1 MRILQVSAELFPLL
15 KTGGLA
21 DIAGA
26 LPLALTAAG
35 QDARVLLPGFP
46 AIVAGVRDL
55 APVAA
60 FEAPWGEGFGLRL
73 GHIDIDGTP
82 GIAAYVIDAPA
93 LYGRPGNPYE
103 DASRQPYGDNHRRF
117 ALLGWAAAQLAQ
129 GLDPQWQPEV
139 VHAHDWH
146 AALAPAYLHFARQSG
161 APHVGSVFTVHNL
174 AYQGIF
180 APWHFA
186 ELGLPGS
193 AFQMDGL
200 EYHGQIS
207 FMKGGLYFADRLTT
221 VSPTYALEIQTPE
234 QGCGLD
240 GLLRQRSAALRGILN
255 AVDDKVW
262 NPAADAALVQGYHTP
277 EGRHMAGKARCKS
290 VLQHQLGLAERPDA
304 PLFIVVSRL
313 TEQKG
318 LHLVLGGLD
327 ALLAQGGQLA
337 LLGSGEA
344 WLEEAFRQRAAAAP
358 QSVAVTIGY
367 NETLAHQMFGAG
379 DVTLVPSLF
388 EPCGLTQMYGLKY
401 GALPLVR
408 RVGGLADT
416 VVDSSLEDLASGEAT
431 GFVFDRFDAA
441 DYARA
446 LRRAF
451 ALYDRGPD
459 WRRVRGNAMRR
470 PADWATAAAQYI
482 DVYRQSIKQPSSGS
496 AP

>member
-240 GLLRQRSAALRGILN
+240 GLLRQRSAALSGILN

-401 GALPLVR
+401 GSLPLVR

>member
-26 LPLALTAAG
+26 LPLALMAAG
-35 QDARVLLPGFP
+35 QEARALLPGFP

-55 APVAA
+55 APVAE
-60 FEAPWGEGFGLRL
+60 FTAPWGERFGLRA
-73 GHIDIDGTP
+73 GHVA
-82 GIAAYVIDAPA
+82 IAGAPPIPTYVIDAPA
-93 LYGRPGNPYE
+93 LYDRPGNPYE
-103 DASRQPYGDNHRRF
+103 DTTRQPYGDNHRRF

-129 GLDPQWQPEV
+129 GLDPGWRPDI

-146 AALAPAYLHFARQSG
+146 AALAPAYLAFARRAG
-161 APHVGSVFTVHNL
+161 GPRTGSVFTVHNL
-174 AYQGIF
+174 AYQGVF

-186 ELGLPGS
+186 ELGLPAP
-193 AFQMDGL
+193 AFHMNGL

-207 FMKGGLYFADRLTT
+207 FMKGGLYFADQLTT

-240 GLLRQRSAALRGILN
+240 GLLRQRSNVLSGILN
-255 AVDDKVW
+255 AVDDQVW
-262 NPAADAALVQGYHTP
+262 NPSTDAALVQGYQTP

-290 VLQHQLGLAERPDA
+290 VLQRQLGLAERPDA

-327 ALLAQGGQLA
+327 TLLAQGGQLA
-337 LLGSGEA
+337 LLGSGEG

-358 QSVAVTIGY
+358 ASVSVTIGY
-367 NETLAHQMFGAG
+367 DETLAHQLFGAG
-379 DVTLVPSLF
+379 DVTIVPSLF

-401 GALPLVR
+401 GSLPLVR

-416 VVDSSLEDLASGEAT
+416 VVDCTLEDMASGAAT
-431 GFVFDRFDAA
+431 GFVFDRFEDA
-441 DYARA
+441 DYDRA

-451 ALYDRGPD
+451 ALYERAAD

-470 PADWATAAAQYI
+470 PADWGTAAAQYI
-482 DVYRQSIKQPSSGS
+482 DVYQR
-496 AP
+496 ALA

>member
-174 AYQGIF
+174 ASQGIF

-240 GLLRQRSAALRGILN
+240 GLLRQRSAALSGILN

>member
-26 LPLALTAAG
+26 LPLALMAAG
-35 QDARVLLPGFP
+35 QDARALLPGFP

-55 APVAA
+55 APVAE
-60 FEAPWGEGFGLRL
+60 FTAPWGERFGLRA
-73 GHIDIDGTP
+73 GHVA
-82 GIAAYVIDAPA
+82 IAGAPPLPTYVIDAPA
-93 LYGRPGNPYE
+93 LYDRPGNPYE
-103 DASRQPYGDNHRRF
+103 DTTRQPYSDNHRRF

-129 GLDPQWQPEV
+129 GLDPDWRPDV

-146 AALAPAYLHFARQSG
+146 AALAPAYLAFARRAG
-161 APHVGSVFTVHNL
+161 GPHVGTVFTVHNL
-174 AYQGIF
+174 AYQGLF
-180 APWHFA
+180 APKHFA
-186 ELGLPGS
+186 ELGLPAS
-193 AFQMDGL
+193 AFHMNGL
-200 EYHGQIS
+200 EYHGQVS
-207 FMKGGLYFADRLTT
+207 FMKGGLCFADQLTT

-240 GLLRQRSAALRGILN
+240 GLLRQRSNVLSGILN
-255 AVDDKVW
+255 AVDDQVW
-262 NPAADAALVQGYHTP
+262 NPSTDAALVQGYQTP

-290 VLQHQLGLAERPDA
+290 ALQRQLGLAERPDA

-327 ALLAQGGQLA
+327 TLLAQGGQLA
-337 LLGSGEA
+337 LLGSGEG
-344 WLEEAFRQRAAAAP
+344 WLEDAFRQRAAAAP
-358 QSVAVTIGY
+358 ESVSVTIGY
-367 NETLAHQMFGAG
+367 DETLAHQLFGAG

-401 GALPLVR
+401 GSLPLVR

-416 VVDSSLEDLASGEAT
+416 VVDCTLEDMASGAAT
-431 GFVFDRFDAA
+431 GFVFDRFEDA
-441 DYARA
+441 DYDRA

-451 ALYDRGPD
+451 ALYQRAPD

-470 PADWATAAAQYI
+470 PADWGTAAAQYI
-482 DVYRQSIKQPSSGS
+482 DVYQR
-496 AP
+496 ALA